1 MGKPCCS
8 EDLSTET
15 ITQILQEH
23 YNDASLKV
31 LSVNGNEK
39 FLAKN
44 DNFNSEIKRWN
55 VQFMQESDGK
65 GWYRNFSNQKLLR

>member
-1 MGKPCCS
+1 MGKPCCP

-31 LSVNGNEK
+31 VSVNGNEV

-44 DNFNSEIKRWN
+44 DNFNSEIKRWT
-55 VQFMQESDGK
+55 VQFQRGNDSEGLYGDFP
-65 GWYRNFSNQKLLR
+65 Y

>member
-1 MGKPCCS
+1 MGNPCCP

-15 ITQILQEH
+15 ITQILQKH

-55 VQFMQESDGK
+55 VQFLQVSDGK
-65 GWYRNFSNQKLLR
+65 GW